1 MKTFFTILII
11 FAIFCIAIVGPLVLV
26 VILIRRGTKKGK

>member
-1 MKTFFTILII
+1 MKTILTILIV
-11 FAIFCIAIVGPLVLV
+11 FAVFCIAIVGPLVLV